1 MKIKPDHAAE
11 KVRRRSRTERGQGPV
26 SLTTRQANLRRRVK
40 RPGAGNRASEQR
52 RAIASY

>member
-11 KVRRRSRTERGQGPV
+11 KERRRSRVERGQSPAQR
-26 SLTTRQANLRRRVK
+26 TTRQANLSRRMK